1 MSVVESEPYMEE
13 TYHLLYEGLVELL
26 KNKAETFNP
35 HYTDYLEAVTDK
47 INYSLSIATAEN
59 AEKLQELRGVVVQ
72 SILDAFNRDYGAF
85 VDEDTF
91 NSFNS
96 PVFARFIYYFF
107 YFNKLSHLTEFMV
120 SDTIANRKK
129 LQERFKKDN
138 KKDFAYARL
147 KTELPDIKN
156 PANIYVIMSYQEIA
170 AERLSSGI
178 SMFTDLVHNTPLSFD
193 QVEKLNGIF
202 QYADETKLFDTY
214 VAGLVDHPEYNH
226 FLINFKHKLV
236 EKLVGIN

>member
-26 KNKAETFNP
+26 NNKAETFNP

-47 INYSLSIATAEN
+47 INYSLGIATPEN
-59 AEKLQELRGVVVQ
+59 AEKLEELRGVVVEE
-72 SILDAFNRDYGAF
+72 ILKAFQRDYGAF
-85 VDEDTF
+85 VDADTF
-91 NSFNS
+91 NSFNG
-96 PVFARFIYYFF
+96 PMFARFIYYFF
-107 YFNKLSHLTEFMV
+107 YFDKLSNLSEFLV
-120 SDTIANRKK
+120 ADTIANRKK

-170 AERLSSGI
+170 NELLSSGI
-178 SMFTDLVHNTPLSFD
+178 TMFTNMVHNTPLSFD
-193 QVEKLNGIF
+193 QLEKLNGIF

-214 VAGLVDHPEYNH
+214 VSGLVDHPEYNH
-226 FLINFKHKLV
+226 FLVGFKHKLV